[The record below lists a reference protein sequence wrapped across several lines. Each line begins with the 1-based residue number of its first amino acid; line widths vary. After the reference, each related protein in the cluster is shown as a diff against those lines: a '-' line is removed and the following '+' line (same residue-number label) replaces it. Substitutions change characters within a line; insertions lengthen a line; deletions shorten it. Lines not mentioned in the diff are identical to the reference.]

1 MLLELLGRFWDFKGG
16 IKIPIKGSHP
26 FYLYPKGSKLIA
38 LYWKI
43 MTEVPKTS
51 SLTEYNGDMSPEKET
66 IDINDEVFTPDDL
79 SKCRGTDINLE
90 DSFSKGNPEESKYSR
105 ASMICRD
112 LAWSLEEKN
121 HQEEKTEEDNFTV
134 HKRIASFSLKETRA
148 DEMTSEEGL
157 QWEKISPHGKFQDS
171 TRQKESGIE
180 KLLEGRDGRVR
191 KNEEFQVAEAEVNVK
206 WLGSQQ
212 PNKDGMMMSKQ
223 DDEVEDC
230 EQEIENDNENGDDD
244 DEEDEVRLI
253 EFKKGNGGASH
264 LKEEGNDSEDSPL
277 SSPSSHPVTPEDL
290 PASGKKNDIS
300 RHTYSRY
307 NTISYRKIKKG
318 NTKQRI
324 DEFESMLHL

>member
-1 MLLELLGRFWDFKGG
+1 
-16 IKIPIKGSHP
+16 
-26 FYLYPKGSKLIA
+26 
-38 LYWKI
+38 
-43 MTEVPKTS
+43 MTEAPKAS
-51 SLTEYNGDMSPEKET
+51 SVTEYNGDTSPEKDTTE
-66 IDINDEVFTPDDL
+66 ISDEVFTPDDL
-79 SKCRGTDINLE
+79 SKCHGAVVSLE
-90 DSFSKGNPEESKYSR
+90 GSISKENPEESKYSR

-112 LAWSLEEKN
+112 LAWSLEEKK
-121 HQEEKTEEDNFTV
+121 HREEQTEEDNFTV

-157 QWEKISPHGKFQDS
+157 QWEKIPPHGKFQET

-180 KLLEGRDGRVR
+180 NLLEGRDGRIR
-191 KNEEFQVAEAEVNVK
+191 KNEELQVGETEANLK

-212 PNKDGMMMSKQ
+212 PSKDGRMMSKQ
-223 DDEVEDC
+223 DEEIEDG
-230 EQEIENDNENGDDD
+230 EQEIDNENGNGDDEDD

-264 LKEEGNDSEDSPL
+264 LKVEGNDGDDSPL
-277 SSPSSHPVTPEDL
+277 SSPSSHPMTPEEL
-290 PASGKKNDIS
+290 PALGKKNDIS

>member
-1 MLLELLGRFWDFKGG
+1 
-16 IKIPIKGSHP
+16 
-26 FYLYPKGSKLIA
+26 
-38 LYWKI
+38 
-43 MTEVPKTS
+43 MTEVPKAS
-51 SLTEYNGDMSPEKET
+51 SLTEYNGDVSPEKET
-66 IDINDEVFTPDDL
+66 SEISDEVFTPDDL
-79 SKCRGTDINLE
+79 SKCHDAE
-90 DSFSKGNPEESKYSR
+90 DSFSKGKPEEGKYPR

-112 LAWSLEEKN
+112 LAWSLEEKK
-121 HQEEKTEEDNFTV
+121 HREEKTEEDNFTV

-157 QWEKISPHGKFQDS
+157 QWEKIPPQEKFQET
-171 TRQKESGIE
+171 TRQKEIGIE
-180 KLLEGRDGRVR
+180 ELLEGRDGRVR
-191 KNEEFQVAEAEVNVK
+191 KNEEFQVTETEVNVK

-212 PNKDGMMMSKQ
+212 PNKDRMMISKQ
-223 DDEVEDC
+223 DEEVEDG
-230 EQEIENDNENGDDD
+230 EQEIENENEDGDDD
-244 DEEDEVRLI
+244 DEEDEVRVI

-277 SSPSSHPVTPEDL
+277 SSPSSHPMTPEEL

>member
-1 MLLELLGRFWDFKGG
+1 
-16 IKIPIKGSHP
+16 
-26 FYLYPKGSKLIA
+26 
-38 LYWKI
+38 
-43 MTEVPKTS
+43 MTEVPNAS
-51 SLTEYNGDMSPEKET
+51 SLTEYNGDVSPEKET
-66 IDINDEVFTPDDL
+66 TEISDEVFTPDDL
-79 SKCRGTDINLE
+79 SKCHGADVSLE
-90 DSFSKGNPEESKYSR
+90 DSFSKGIPEESKYSQG
-105 ASMICRD
+105 SMICRD
-112 LAWSLEEKN
+112 LGWSLEEKK
-121 HQEEKTEEDNFTV
+121 HREEKTEEDNFTV

-157 QWEKISPHGKFQDS
+157 QWDKIPTHGKFQET

-180 KLLEGRDGRVR
+180 KFLEGRDGRVR
-191 KNEEFQVAEAEVNVK
+191 KNEEFQVAETEVNVK

-212 PNKDGMMMSKQ
+212 PSKDRMMMSKQ
-223 DDEVEDC
+223 DEEVEDG
-230 EQEIENDNENGDDD
+230 EQEIDNDNENGDDD

-264 LKEEGNDSEDSPL
+264 LKEEGNNSEDSPL
-277 SSPSSHPVTPEDL
+277 SSPSSLPMTPEEL